1 MAQRKPSPFKT
12 ILNPNTK
19 GLPRETFE
27 HLYPEK
33 KTITIPK
40 AVRGVTKPARR
51 TRMKRKPQGPAKPYR
66 AYKKQ
71 EGGFLEGA
79 KDFFKTGRLFGIT
92 PTKPK
97 PVVGKGGADQFG
109 RIVKRTS
116 SRKSKN

>member
-27 HLYPEK
+27 HLYPEQ

-40 AVRGVTKPARR
+40 ALRGVTKPARR

-71 EGGFLEGA
+71 EGGFLG
-79 KDFFKTGRLFGIT
+79 KIKSILFWI
-92 PTKPK
+92 
-97 PVVGKGGADQFG
+97 
-109 RIVKRTS
+109 
-116 SRKSKN
+116 